1 MSKTVSDE
9 PITCASCEY
18 RYPPSEKTCPMCGTE
33 PLQPLWAVLNKFS
46 RARHEVRPSSSDG
59 QQGTLGPGLRRLIPV
74 VVILIALMTVTSFFY
89 KSRKDQL
96 AKESG
101 AATEPTAA
109 SEQIKLENTGGR
121 PIIHDP
127 VRGVQQVVAG
137 KAGTTTLAATS
148 EQIKVENAAERDI
161 VHDPVG
167 GVQRV
172 VAGKLGTAQKT
183 NAVKENDPVELWK
196 AVKRGSVSAE
206 VALANLYLEGEA
218 VPQNCEQAHMLL
230 SAASIKGSKAADDY
244 LKSTYAER
252 CE

>member
-1 MSKTVSDE
+1 MTVSKTVSDE

-18 RYPPSEKTCPMCGTE
+18 RYPLSERICPMCGTE
-33 PLQPLWAVLNKFS
+33 PLGPVWAVPDIFS
-46 RARHEVRPSSSDG
+46 RADHESYPSSSDG

-74 VVILIALMTVTSFFY
+74 VVVLIPLMAVTSFFY

-101 AATEPTAA
+101 AATEPTAT
-109 SEQIKLENTGGR
+109 SEQIKLENAAER
-121 PIIHDP
+121 HVVHNP
-127 VRGVQQVVAG
+127 VRGVQHLVTA
-137 KAGTTTLAATS
+137 
-148 EQIKVENAAERDI
+148 
-161 VHDPVG
+161 
-167 GVQRV
+167 
-172 VAGKLGTAQKT
+172 KLGTAQTT
-183 NAVKENDPVELWK
+183 NAAKEADPVELWK

-230 SAASIKGSKAADDY
+230 HAASMKGNKAADDL
-244 LKSTYAER
+244 LKSSYTVR

>member
-1 MSKTVSDE
+1 MTMSKTVSDE

-18 RYPPSEKTCPMCGTE
+18 RYPPSERICPMCGTE
-33 PLQPLWAVLNKFS
+33 PLGQLWAVPDIFS

-127 VRGVQQVVAG
+127 V
-137 KAGTTTLAATS
+137 
-148 EQIKVENAAERDI
+148 
-161 VHDPVG
+161 G
-167 GVQRV
+167 GVQHV

-218 VPQNCEQAHMLL
+218 VPQNCEQAH
-230 SAASIKGSKAADDY
+230 
-244 LKSTYAER
+244 R
-252 CE
+252 